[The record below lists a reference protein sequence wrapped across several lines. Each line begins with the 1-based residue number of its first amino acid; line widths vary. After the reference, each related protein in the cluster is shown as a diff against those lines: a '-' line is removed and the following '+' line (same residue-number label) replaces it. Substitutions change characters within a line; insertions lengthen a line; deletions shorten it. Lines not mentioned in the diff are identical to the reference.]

1 MLYVWMN
8 LFSLAYFDYY
18 SKVQLF
24 IEKREMLKKKNYT
37 IKQSIMCVLA
47 SVYTHSYITYTYS
60 KEQTRIMTTNYI
72 HVPKAI

>member
-24 IEKREMLKKKNYT
+24 IEKREMLKKKLY
-37 IKQSIMCVLA
+37 
-47 SVYTHSYITYTYS
+47 Y
-60 KEQTRIMTTNYI
+60 
-72 HVPKAI
+72 